1 MVASEEGSLMTKGI
15 NPVLYEA
22 KPPKQKMDAETFQTI
37 CIMISQ
43 GLSANVA
50 CDEMGLSSR
59 GFWAYMATASE
70 DELLVYSKSIRTRSL
85 SFADRID
92 DVVRHVTKMAE
103 GVHTGEVEPST
114 AAAIFQAGKL
124 AIEAYKWTAS
134 RLMPNVY
141 GETQH
146 VNMAV
151 SSHGQHLQA
160 LKDLTERGRQKL
172 IARGVEPQIEDKS
185 GSEKTI
191 EFVPART
198 SENDGVKVTGSGGLD
213 TDVPP
218 VLPYKHPRDDDPPA
232 MPGTFI
238 RERFIGETGFSGPV
252 KAKISKRIA
261 EAKEIIKE
269 E

>member
-1 MVASEEGSLMTKGI
+1 MTKGV
-15 NPVLYEA
+15 NPILYEA
-22 KPPKQKMDAETFQTI
+22 KPPKQKMDAETFQAI

-59 GFWAYMATASE
+59 GFWAYMATATE

-172 IARGVEPQIEDKS
+172 IARGIDPQIED
-185 GSEKTI
+185 GGGREKTI
-191 EFVPART
+191 EFIPAPT
-198 SENDGVKVTGSGGLD
+198 SENDGVKVTGGGGID

-232 MPGTFI
+232 MPGMFI
-238 RERFIGETGFSGPV
+238 RERFIGKPAFTKDLNAG
-252 KAKISKRIA
+252 ISKRIA
-261 EAKEIIKE
+261 EYKADKKE

>member
-1 MVASEEGSLMTKGI
+1 MTKGV
-15 NPVLYEA
+15 NPILYEA
-22 KPPKQKMDAETFQTI
+22 KPPKQKMDAETFQAI

-59 GFWAYMATASE
+59 GFWAYMATATE

-172 IARGVEPQIEDKS
+172 IARGIDPQIED
-185 GSEKTI
+185 GGGREKTI
-191 EFVPART
+191 EFIPAPT
-198 SENDGVKVTGSGGLD
+198 SKNDGVKVTGGGGID

-232 MPGTFI
+232 MPGMFI
-238 RERFIGETGFSGPV
+238 RERFIGKPAFTKDLNAG
-252 KAKISKRIA
+252 ISKRIA
-261 EAKEIIKE
+261 EYKADKKE